1 MNSVVSFLIAT
12 KHQNKVQFGLW
23 LVCFLA
29 LLAASSWF
37 MLRELN
43 ASMNTDVSRALETY
57 TKVRSAVVE
66 TLDIMD
72 RQLTA
77 DPCSAD
83 YAAQQRRVA
92 FLPDGMNELFF
103 FESGKIICTANNGL
117 LPTPIDLGEPDI
129 VPSNP
134 FTVTLWVNRN
144 LDALGLTGLRG
155 SFAVRG
161 NHGMVV
167 PATPIPTGISKWL
180 EFEVV
185 LRAPDGRWWHTS
197 GASGLYVQGLAESNG
212 PFGLRNGALTTI
224 QCDVAGLHCLA
235 ARATLGQ
242 LLVVGG
248 AVFGLSLV
256 VCGILA
262 AWLSSKIYAQL
273 ARRWSF
279 ESRFLRRFQSQGVT
293 CAYQP
298 LLNLEK
304 DLVTGCEVLARWRD
318 VDGTL
323 IYPDRFI
330 PIVEKHGLTQPFTRL
345 IVACAHAELL
355 PLVPMG
361 KRMQVNF
368 NIFPQ
373 DLDAA
378 VLLDIFAPFLSSA
391 SRFDL
396 TIEIVETGALEL
408 DTAQGEIE
416 RLRDAGVHIY
426 IDDFGAG
433 YSSMHTLA
441 GLSVDGVKLDRNFA
455 MAPDESVM
463 ARMLDHAID
472 MVQDSGRR
480 VVVEG
485 VETAAR
491 LAALKACGKV
501 HFAQGYYISR
511 PLDRDAFARFLADR
525 GPRPSARPR
534 LVA

>member
-1 MNSVVSFLIAT
+1 MNSVVSFLIAA
-12 KHQNKVQFGLW
+12 KHQSKVQFSLW

-43 ASMNTDVSRALETY
+43 ASMNNEVSRALETY
-57 TKVRSAVVE
+57 TKVRSSVVE
-66 TLDIMD
+66 TLDVMD

-83 YAAQQRRVA
+83 YATQQRRIA
-92 FLPDGMNELFF
+92 YLPDGMNELFF
-103 FESGKIICTANNGL
+103 FEHGKIICTANNGL
-117 LPTPIDLGEPDI
+117 LPKPIDLGEPDI
-129 VPSNP
+129 AASNP
-134 FTVTLWVNRN
+134 FTVTLWINRN
-144 LDALGLTGLRG
+144 LDALGLAGLRG

-197 GASGLYVQGLAESNG
+197 GEPGLYAQSLAQSNG
-212 PFGLRNGALTTI
+212 PFGLRDGALTTI
-224 QCDVAGLHCLA
+224 QCDLAGLHCLA
-235 ARATLGQ
+235 ARVTLGQ

-248 AVFGLSLV
+248 AVLGLSLIV
-256 VCGILA
+256 WAILA
-262 AWLSSKIYAQL
+262 AWLSNKIYAQL
-273 ARRWSF
+273 ARHWSF
-279 ESRFLRRFQSQGVT
+279 ESRFLRRFQSQGVA

-298 LLNLEK
+298 LLDLDM
-304 DLVTGCEVLARWRD
+304 DLVTGCEVLARWHD
-318 VDGTL
+318 VDGAL
-323 IYPDRFI
+323 VYPDRFI
-330 PIVEKHGLTQPFTRL
+330 PIVEKHGLTKPFTRL
-345 IVACAHAELL
+345 VVDRAHAELL
-355 PLVPMG
+355 PLVPLG

-378 VLLDIFAPFLSSA
+378 ALLDIFAPFLGSA

-408 DTAQGEIE
+408 DTAQVQIE
-416 RLRDAGVHIY
+416 RLREAGVHIY

-441 GLSVDGVKLDRNFA
+441 GLSVDGVKLDRSFA

-511 PLDRDAFARFLADR
+511 PLDRDAFARFIAER

>member
-12 KHQNKVQFGLW
+12 KHQSKVQFGLW

-43 ASMNTDVSRALETY
+43 ASMNSDISRALETY
-57 TKVRSAVVE
+57 TKVRSSVVE
-66 TLDIMD
+66 TLDVMD

-77 DPCSAD
+77 APCSAD
-83 YAAQQRRVA
+83 YATQQRRIA
-92 FLPDGMNELFF
+92 YLPDGLNELFF
-103 FESGKIICTANNGL
+103 FENGKIICTANSGL
-117 LPTPIDLGEPDI
+117 LPKPIDLGEPDI
-129 VPSNP
+129 AASNP
-134 FTVTLWVNRN
+134 FTVTLWINRN
-144 LDALGLTGLRG
+144 LDALGLAGLRG

-197 GASGLYVQGLAESNG
+197 GVPGLYVQGLAESNG
-212 PFGLRNGALTTI
+212 PFGLRDGALTAT

-248 AVFGLSLV
+248 AIAGLSLI
-256 VCGILA
+256 VCAILA
-262 AWLSSKIYAQL
+262 AWLSSKIYEQL
-273 ARRWSF
+273 ARHWSF
-279 ESRFLRRFQSQGVT
+279 ESRFLRRFQSQGIA

-298 LLNLEK
+298 LLDLDR
-304 DLVTGCEVLARWRD
+304 DLVTGCEVLARWHD
-318 VDGTL
+318 VDGAL

-330 PIVEKHGLTQPFTRL
+330 PIVEKHGLTKPFTRL
-345 IVACAHAELL
+345 VVERAHAELL
-355 PLVPMG
+355 PLVPLG

-373 DLDAA
+373 DLDAS
-378 VLLDIFAPFLSSA
+378 VLLGIFAPFLGSA

-396 TIEIVETGALEL
+396 TIEIVETGALDL

-441 GLSVDGVKLDRNFA
+441 GLSVDGVKLDRSFA

-511 PLDRDAFARFLADR
+511 PLDRDAFARFIAER